1 MARGQLR
8 IYLGAAPGVGKTYAM
23 LAEAQRR
30 RARGADVV
38 VGLLETHGRKLT
50 AAMAEGLEIV
60 PRRTMTHRGVTFTE
74 MDLDAVLARHPQV
87 ALVDELA
94 HTNVPG
100 CRNAKRWQDVDELLD
115 AGVEVVTTLNIQ
127 HLESLNDVAK
137 QVTGVEQH
145 ETLPDAV
152 ARRADQIELVDMTPE
167 ALRRRMVHGNVYPPN
182 RIEAALT
189 HYFRPGNLTALREL
203 ALLWLADRVEE
214 GLQRYRAE
222 HGIAEPWETRER
234 ILVAIA
240 GEKGDEAVIR
250 RAARIAARTPGSD
263 LIAVHVSR
271 DDGLLV
277 APAGAL
283 EKQRALVISV
293 GGSFQEIPGEDIPE
307 ALLGF
312 ARAENATQMVLGASR
327 RGRFLTLL
335 TGKSIPTRVAR
346 RAEHIDVHL
355 VSRDDKDQ
363 LRPALARGLPALGAR
378 RVQAARASAEAAALT
393 RLAGSVLRGHDD
405 PPALLEEIRQMF
417 GLDAVSL
424 LEQRLNG
431 SSPSCYVVASAGEQ
445 PPEGPGAD
453 LELPVSDTFTLAA
466 RGRVPG
472 REDVRVL
479 FSCAVQVVA
488 GLSYRRQGER
498 QAEAARHTADLR
510 SRAALVAATGERA
523 RGQLAAATAALT
535 ALAEAGPDNAPAD
548 RAALLADARRAVDQV
563 SRLIDDL
570 SDLSRLHAG
579 AVETYLRP
587 VDLDEVMAACLDD
600 LGPGSQHV
608 TLSTAEDLPDVIADA
623 TLLTRILTSLLADAL
638 QHSPAGQPP
647 VVTAVSRNSRVEV
660 RITDQ
665 GPDQANGDA
674 SLSFRLA
681 RDLTEALGDTLSSER
696 LPAGGHSV
704 VVTLPAAAPAAGT
717 LVPGPGDAAT
727 CPRLPSGPQTNG

>member
-1 MARGQLR
+1 VARGQLR

-23 LAEAQRR
+23 LAEGQRR
-30 RARGADVV
+30 RSRGTDVV
-38 VGLLETHGRKLT
+38 VGLLETHGRRLT

-60 PRRTMTHRGVTFTE
+60 PRRTMTHRGATFTE

-87 ALVDELA
+87 ALIDELA

-100 CRNAKRWQDVDELLD
+100 CRNTKRWQDVDELLD
-115 AGVEVVTTLNIQ
+115 AGIEVITTLNIQ

-182 RIEAALT
+182 RVEAALT

-222 HGIAEPWETRER
+222 HGIAEQWETRER
-234 ILVAIA
+234 IVVAIA

-263 LIAVHVSR
+263 LIAVHVNA

-283 EKQRALVISV
+283 ETQRALVVSV
-293 GGSFQEIPGEDIPE
+293 GGSFQELPGEDIPE
-307 ALLGF
+307 TLLAF
-312 ARAENATQMVLGASR
+312 AQAENATQMVLGASR

-346 RAEHIDVHL
+346 RAERIDVHL
-355 VSRDDKDQ
+355 VNRDEKER
-363 LRPALARGLPALGAR
+363 LRPALARGLRALGSR
-378 RVQAARASAEAAALT
+378 RLNANRANAVAAALT

-424 LEQRLNG
+424 LENRLNG
-431 SSPSCYVVASAGEQ
+431 SGPYVVASAGEQ

-453 LELPVSDTFTLAA
+453 VELPVSDTFTLAA
-466 RGRVPG
+466 RGPVLG
-472 REDVRVL
+472 REDKRVL

-488 GLSYRRQGER
+488 GLSYRRQEER
-498 QAEAARHTADLR
+498 QAKAARHTADLR
-510 SRAALVAATGERA
+510 SRAALLAATGERA
-523 RGQLAAATAALT
+523 RQQLTAATVALT
-535 ALAEAGPDNAPAD
+535 ALAEGADAPDD
-548 RAALLADARRAVDQV
+548 RAALLATARRAVDQV
-563 SRLIDDL
+563 SRLVGDL

-587 VDLDEVMAACLDD
+587 VDFDEVLAACLDD

-638 QHSPAGQPP
+638 QRSPAGQPP

-660 RITDQ
+660 RITDE
-665 GPDQANGDA
+665 GPDQPDGEA
-674 SLSFRLA
+674 SLAFRLA
-681 RDLTEALGDTLSSER
+681 RDLTEALGDTLRSER
-696 LPAGGHSV
+696 LPGGGHSV
-704 VVTLPAAAPAAGT
+704 VVTLPAAARAAGT
-717 LVPGPGDAAT
+717 LVPGPGDTAT
-727 CPRLPSGPQTNG
+727 CPRLPSDTETNW

>member
-23 LAEAQRR
+23 LGEGQRR
-30 RARGADVV
+30 RARGTDVV

-60 PRRTMTHRGVTFTE
+60 PRRTMTHRGATFTE

-87 ALVDELA
+87 ALIDELA

-115 AGVEVVTTLNIQ
+115 AGIDVITTLNIQ

-145 ETLPDAV
+145 ETLPDAI

-182 RIEAALT
+182 RIDAALT

-222 HGIAEPWETRER
+222 HGIAEQWETRER
-234 ILVAIA
+234 IVVAIA

-263 LIAVHVSR
+263 LIAVHVNCE
-271 DDGLLV
+271 DGLLA

-283 EKQRALVISV
+283 ETQRALVVSV
-293 GGSFQEIPGEDIPE
+293 GGSFCEAPGDDIPE
-307 ALLGF
+307 TLLGF

-355 VSRDDKDQ
+355 VSRDDKTW
-363 LRPALARGLPALGAR
+363 LRPSLTHGLAALSSR
-378 RVQAARASAEAAALT
+378 RLKAARAGAEAAALT

-417 GLDAVSL
+417 GLGAVSL
-424 LEQRLNG
+424 LENRPNG
-431 SSPSCYVVASAGEQ
+431 SGPYVVASAGEQ

-453 LELPVSDTFTLAA
+453 VELPVNDTFTLAA
-466 RGRVPG
+466 RGPVLG
-472 REDVRVL
+472 REDMRVL

-488 GLSYRRQGER
+488 GLSYRRQEER
-498 QAEAARHTADLR
+498 QAEVARHTADLH
-510 SRAALVAATGERA
+510 SRAALLAATGQRA
-523 RGQLAAATAALT
+523 RQQLAAATTALT
-535 ALAEAGPDNAPAD
+535 TLAAGADLPDD
-548 RAALLADARRAVDQV
+548 RAALLGVARRAVDQV

-623 TLLTRILTSLLADAL
+623 ALLARILTSLLADAL
-638 QHSPAGQPP
+638 QRSPAGQPP
-647 VVTAVSRNSRVEV
+647 VVTAVRRDSRVEV
-660 RITDQ
+660 RIADQ
-665 GPDQANGDA
+665 GPDQPDGEA

-681 RDLTEALGDTLSSER
+681 RDLTEALGDTLRSER
-696 LPAGGHSV
+696 LPGGGHRV

-717 LVPGPGDAAT
+717 LVPGPGDTAT
-727 CPRLPSGPQTNG
+727 CPRLPSGTTD

>member
-23 LAEAQRR
+23 LGEGQRR
-30 RARGADVV
+30 RVRGTDVV

-60 PRRTMTHRGVTFTE
+60 PRRTMTHRGATFTE

-87 ALVDELA
+87 ALIDELA

-115 AGVEVVTTLNIQ
+115 AGVDVITTLNIQ

-145 ETLPDAV
+145 ETLPDAI

-182 RIEAALT
+182 RIDAALT

-222 HGIAEPWETRER
+222 HGIAEQWETRER
-234 ILVAIA
+234 IVVAIA

-263 LIAVHVSR
+263 LIAVHVNCE
-271 DDGLLV
+271 DGLLA

-283 EKQRALVISV
+283 ETQRALVVSV
-293 GGSFQEIPGEDIPE
+293 GGSFCEAPGDDIPE
-307 ALLGF
+307 TLLGF

-327 RGRFLTLL
+327 RGRFVTLL

-355 VSRDDKDQ
+355 VSRDDKTW
-363 LRPALARGLPALGAR
+363 LRPSLTHGLAALSSR
-378 RVQAARASAEAAALT
+378 RLKAARAGAEAAALT

-405 PPALLEEIRQMF
+405 PPALLEEMRQMF
-417 GLDAVSL
+417 GLGAVSL
-424 LEQRLNG
+424 LENRPNG
-431 SSPSCYVVASAGEQ
+431 SGPYVVASAGEQ
-445 PPEGPGAD
+445 PPEGSGAD
-453 LELPVSDTFTLAA
+453 VELPVNDTFTLAA
-466 RGRVPG
+466 RGRVLG
-472 REDVRVL
+472 REDMRVL

-488 GLSYRRQGER
+488 GLGYRRQEER
-498 QAEAARHTADLR
+498 QAEVARHTADLH
-510 SRAALVAATGERA
+510 SRAALLAATGQRA
-523 RGQLAAATAALT
+523 RQQLAAATTALT
-535 ALAEAGPDNAPAD
+535 TLAAGADLPDD
-548 RAALLADARRAVDQV
+548 RAALVGVARRAVDQV
-563 SRLIDDL
+563 SRLVDDL

-623 TLLTRILTSLLADAL
+623 ALLARILTSLLADAL
-638 QHSPAGQPP
+638 QRSPAGQPP
-647 VVTAVSRNSRVEV
+647 VVTAVRRESRVEV
-660 RITDQ
+660 RIADQ
-665 GPDQANGDA
+665 GADQPDGEA

-681 RDLTEALGDTLSSER
+681 RDLTEALGDTLRSER
-696 LPAGGHSV
+696 LPGGGHRV

-717 LVPGPGDAAT
+717 LVPGSGDTAT
-727 CPRLPSGPQTNG
+727 WPPLPSGTQAK

>member
-1 MARGQLR
+1 MAREQLR

-23 LAEAQRR
+23 LAEGQRR
-30 RARGADVV
+30 RSRGTDVV

-60 PRRTMTHRGVTFTE
+60 PRRTMTHRGATFTE

-87 ALVDELA
+87 ALIDELA

-100 CRNAKRWQDVDELLD
+100 CRNTKRWQDVDALLD
-115 AGVEVVTTLNIQ
+115 AGIEVITTLNIQ

-182 RIEAALT
+182 RIDAALT

-234 ILVAIA
+234 IVVAIA

-263 LIAVHVSR
+263 LIAVHVNA
-271 DDGLLV
+271 DDGLL
-277 APAGAL
+277 AGPAGTL
-283 EKQRALVISV
+283 ETQRALVVSV
-293 GGSFQEIPGEDIPE
+293 GGSFQELPGDDIPE
-307 ALLGF
+307 TLLGF

-355 VSRDDKDQ
+355 VSRNEKER
-363 LRPALARGLPALGAR
+363 LRPALARGLRALSSR
-378 RVQAARASAEAAALT
+378 RLNVNRASAEAAALT
-393 RLAGSVLRGHDD
+393 RLAASVLRGHDD

-424 LEQRLNG
+424 LENRLNG
-431 SSPSCYVVASAGEQ
+431 SGPYVVASAGER

-453 LELPVSDTFTLAA
+453 VELPVSDTFTLAA
-466 RGRVPG
+466 RGPVLG
-472 REDVRVL
+472 REDMRVL

-488 GLSYRRQGER
+488 GLSYRRQEER

-510 SRAALVAATGERA
+510 SRAALLAATGERA
-523 RGQLAAATAALT
+523 RRQLAAATAALT
-535 ALAEAGPDNAPAD
+535 ALAEGADAPDD
-548 RAALLADARRAVDQV
+548 RAVLLAAARRAVDQV
-563 SRLIDDL
+563 SRLIGDL

-638 QHSPAGQPP
+638 QRSPAGQPP

-660 RITDQ
+660 RITDE
-665 GPDQANGDA
+665 GPDQPDGET
-674 SLSFRLA
+674 SLAFRLA
-681 RDLTEALGDTLSSER
+681 RDLTEALGDTLRSER
-696 LPAGGHSV
+696 LPGGHSV
-704 VVTLPAAAPAAGT
+704 VVTLPAAARAAGT
-717 LVPGPGDAAT
+717 LVPGPGDTAT
-727 CPRLPSGPQTNG
+727 CPRRPSDTETNW